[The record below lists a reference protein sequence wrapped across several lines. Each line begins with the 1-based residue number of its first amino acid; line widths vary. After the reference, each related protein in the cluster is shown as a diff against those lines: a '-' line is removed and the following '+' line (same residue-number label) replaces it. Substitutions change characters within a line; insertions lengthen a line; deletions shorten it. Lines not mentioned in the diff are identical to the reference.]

1 MKAPDPVRVML
12 AERNPL
18 VVSALKHLIGK
29 DDRFVFA
36 GSVESGEKFLELAK
50 RPQFDIAVVGWTLTD
65 MDGSQILRSL
75 RAAGSPIRVT
85 IFSAEEDESLIR
97 KAIRLGAHG
106 FCYQFDDPRVLFDT
120 LNAIASGRICIPY
133 IDLTT
138 INETPLSRLSVRE
151 RELLSMLALGWTNL
165 QISSR
170 TGISQNTVK
179 YYLKTLYEKL
189 QVQNRAMAV
198 AVWLNEHKDG

>member
-36 GSVESGEKFLELAK
+36 GSVESGEKFLELAR

-106 FCYQFDDPRVLFDT
+106 FCYQFDDPQVLFDT
-120 LNAIASGRICIPY
+120 LNASASGRICIPY

-138 INETPLSRLSVRE
+138 INETPLSRLSVRA
-151 RELLSMLALGWTNL
+151 R
-165 QISSR
+165 
-170 TGISQNTVK
+170 
-179 YYLKTLYEKL
+179 
-189 QVQNRAMAV
+189 
-198 AVWLNEHKDG
+198 